1 MMNSGSILNYI
12 VILFPV
18 SEIALLVFK
27 RSRER
32 SSAKG
37 DRGSLLLLWLTIVV
51 SISLAIFLQ
60 WHPFAVFQVP
70 KSITNA
76 TALCLLIAGS
86 IVRWVSIMSLGKFF
100 TVDVAIQEEHIL
112 VVRGLYKYVR
122 HPSYAGLLVEFIG
135 LALYFGS
142 WVSLMVIVIP
152 LAGAILYRIRC
163 EETVLREK
171 FGKQYEEYMA
181 HTKSLIPG
189 II

>member
-1 MMNSGSILNYI
+1 
-12 VILFPV
+12 
-18 SEIALLVFK
+18 
-27 RSRER
+27 
-32 SSAKG
+32 
-37 DRGSLLLLWLTIVV
+37 
-51 SISLAIFLQ
+51 
-60 WHPFAVFQVP
+60 
-70 KSITNA
+70 
-76 TALCLLIAGS
+76 
-86 IVRWVSIMSLGKFF
+86 MSLGKFF

-181 HTKSLIPG
+181 HTKALIPG
-189 II
+189 IV